1 MCLIES
7 NIVAYLPI
15 TGRFLCANELVAP
28 RAHARWNFNKQ
39 KLEKN
44 EGALGLKKPI
54 PPFFS

>member
-1 MCLIES
+1 MCLIDW

-15 TGRFLCANELVAP
+15 TGPFLCANKLLAP
-28 RAHARWNFNKQ
+28 RALARWNFNKQ

-54 PPFFS
+54 PLFFS